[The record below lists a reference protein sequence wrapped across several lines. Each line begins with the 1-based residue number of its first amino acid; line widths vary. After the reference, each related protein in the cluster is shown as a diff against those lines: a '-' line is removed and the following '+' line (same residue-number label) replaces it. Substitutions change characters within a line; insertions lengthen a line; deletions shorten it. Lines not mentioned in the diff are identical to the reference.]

1 VGEYEVG
8 LVQDVRGIELN
19 MLKKCRRILKSIG
32 LLYDVLQMCTKILI
46 IDDKLK
52 LDYSRRKKEDGAV
65 VL

>member
-1 VGEYEVG
+1 MGEYEVG

-32 LLYDVLQMCTKILI
+32 LLCDVLQMCTKILI

>member
-1 VGEYEVG
+1 MGEYEVG

-52 LDYSRRKKEDGAV
+52 LYYSRRKKQDGAV

>member
-1 VGEYEVG
+1 MGEYEVG

>member
-1 VGEYEVG
+1 MGEYEAG